1 MKKTESGNFA
11 KDHRVFSN
19 EDQQQKGVKR
29 DGVYFKGISTDYGYK
44 DMKKDLFP

>member
-1 MKKTESGNFA
+1 MKRTESGNFA

-29 DGVYFKGISTDYGYK
+29 DGVYFKGISTNYGYK
-44 DMKKDLFP
+44 DMKEDLFP